1 MRGGSIPVVE
11 GDSGGMA
18 IDSLSQIGVAA
29 RLRSMPGKAENGT
42 MRTVWQWTGF
52 ATAILC
58 VCLAAPAQNQDR
70 DTSGVPA
77 TSATAPPPE
86 MRIDINHATVAEL
99 LKVPG
104 MTRSWAGR
112 VVRFRPYRT
121 KADLL
126 ENGVVPSEV
135 YDRIKDYVIA
145 HRE

>member
-1 MRGGSIPVVE
+1 
-11 GDSGGMA
+11 
-18 IDSLSQIGVAA
+18 
-29 RLRSMPGKAENGT
+29 MPGKAENGT